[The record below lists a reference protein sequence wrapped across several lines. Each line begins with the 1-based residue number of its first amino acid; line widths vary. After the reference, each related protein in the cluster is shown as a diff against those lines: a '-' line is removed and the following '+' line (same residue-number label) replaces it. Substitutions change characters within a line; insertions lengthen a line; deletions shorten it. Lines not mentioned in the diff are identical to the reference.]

1 MPMEKAGASGNGRE
15 KAVREQMEQE
25 RGNDG
30 DIHPAW
36 TRTNFSRQQPGHQI
50 EYQAGDRNGRG
61 NFLRSP
67 ENGISRSKQVR
78 PEGKQVDEQP
88 QQERYGCNGQNDGGG
103 FRHGADS
110 ITPVRPPAT
119 PCSAGAHPLSAFA
132 RTRLGATGSSRRH
145 VLGLKGTQSPAG
157 TQRRYHLLRGIQ
169 RHSAAWFLVCFGGA
183 PPRTPP
189 RAVRCFTRSRTGSWR
204 NREPQKQSCSR
215 PADGPT
221 SMRSCLLGLCVRRRL
236 CVCKTP
242 APVRSMG
249 ASFRRGRGATRAFP
263 SRCPARRRTR
273 CGGRRR
279 RGGRGRGRGSRAAR
293 CRCSSR

>member
-1 MPMEKAGASGNGRE
+1 MEKAVASGNGRE

-61 NFLRSP
+61 NFLRSL
-67 ENGISRSKQVR
+67 ENGISRPKQVR
-78 PEGKQVDEQP
+78 PKGNQVDAQP
-88 QQERYGCNGQNDGGG
+88 QQERHGGNGQNDGGG

-110 ITPVRPPAT
+110 ITPIRPPAT
-119 PCSAGAHPLSAFA
+119 
-132 RTRLGATGSSRRH
+132 R
-145 VLGLKGTQSPAG
+145 
-157 TQRRYHLLRGIQ
+157 
-169 RHSAAWFLVCFGGA
+169 A

-189 RAVRCFTRSRTGSWR
+189 RAARCFRYREFGSFGECEGTPGLRNSGTPRSESNPATMPESSGAGQHKSILFIL
-204 NREPQKQSCSR
+204 QILQSCR
-215 PADGPT
+215 KREAG
-221 SMRSCLLGLCVRRRL
+221 
-236 CVCKTP
+236 P
-242 APVRSMG
+242 APGG
-249 ASFRRGRGATRAFP
+249 AWERLPPERGATRAFP

-293 CRCSSR
+293 CRCS